1 MSNYK
6 CNYSFTSE
14 KGKSYSYGDKINS
27 SEYSG
32 LLYSEKSKFEEESSY
47 SSSSSNNLSMNIAL
61 GDITGSGMIGG
72 LYGNMG
78 TLI

>member
-1 MSNYK
+1 MGDYK

-14 KGKSYSYGDKINS
+14 KGKSYSYGSKINS
-27 SEYSG
+27 SEYNG
-32 LLYSEKSKFEEESSY
+32 LSYSEKSKFEEESSY
-47 SSSSSNNLSMNIAL
+47 SSSSSSNLAMNIAL

-72 LYGNMG
+72 LDGNMG

>member
-6 CNYSFTSE
+6 CKYSFTSE
-14 KGKSYSYGDKINS
+14 KGKNYSYGNKINS
-27 SEYSG
+27 SEYNS
-32 LLYSEKSKFEEESSY
+32 LSYSEKSKFEEESSY
-47 SSSSSNNLSMNIAL
+47 SSNSNNLAMNIAL

-72 LYGNMG
+72 LDGNIG

>member
-14 KGKSYSYGDKINS
+14 KGKSYSYGSKINS
-27 SEYSG
+27 SEYNELS
-32 LLYSEKSKFEEESSY
+32 YSEKNKFTEESSY
-47 SSSSSNNLSMNIAL
+47 SSSNSNNLAMNIAL
-61 GDITGSGMIGG
+61 GYITGSGMIGG
-72 LYGNMG
+72 LDGDMG

>member
-1 MSNYK
+1 MSDYK
-6 CNYSFTSE
+6 CKYSFTSD

-27 SEYSG
+27 SEYNG
-32 LLYSEKSKFEEESSY
+32 LSYSEKSKFEEESSY
-47 SSSSSNNLSMNIAL
+47 SSNSNNLAMNIAL

-72 LYGNMG
+72 LDGNIG

>member
-14 KGKSYSYGDKINS
+14 KGKSYSYGSKINS
-27 SEYSG
+27 SEYNELS
-32 LLYSEKSKFEEESSY
+32 YSEKSKCEEESSY
-47 SSSSSNNLSMNIAL
+47 SQNSNNLAMNIAL
-61 GDITGSGMIGG
+61 GDITGSGIIGG
-72 LYGNMG
+72 LDGDMG

>member
-14 KGKSYSYGDKINS
+14 KGKSYSYGSKINS
-27 SEYSG
+27 SEYNELS
-32 LLYSEKSKFEEESSY
+32 YSEKSKFEEESSY
-47 SSSSSNNLSMNIAL
+47 SQNSNNLAMNIAL
-61 GDITGSGMIGG
+61 GDITGSGIIGG
-72 LYGNMG
+72 LDGDMG

>member
-6 CNYSFTSE
+6 CKYSFTSE
-14 KGKSYSYGDKINS
+14 KGKSYSYGSKINS
-27 SEYSG
+27 SEYNG
-32 LLYSEKSKFEEESSY
+32 LSYSEKYKFEEESSY
-47 SSSSSNNLSMNIAL
+47 SSSSNNLAMNIAL

-72 LYGNMG
+72 LDGDIG